1 MYKII
6 IIILVTS
13 FAICSKSWAEDSSS
27 HILGNGK
34 VIYSFTDSS
43 GTSKDTYHIVYY
55 QEDIYKCVVTYKR
68 VLCNLMQDFTV
79 DRSTM

>member
-1 MYKII
+1 MKYIL
-6 IIILVTS
+6 IILITFIFVS
-13 FAICSKSWAEDSSS
+13 NVYAEDSSA

-34 VIYSFTDSS
+34 VIYSYTDPA

-55 QEDIYKCVVTYKR
+55 KKDIYKCVVTYKR
-68 VLCNLMQDFTV
+68 VLCNFMQDFTV

>member
-1 MYKII
+1 MNKII
-6 IIILVTS
+6 LISIFIF
-13 FAICSKSWAEDSSS
+13 FAICSKSWAEESSA

-34 VIYSFTDSS
+34 VIYSFTDPA

-55 QEDIYKCVVTYKR
+55 KNNIYKCVVTYKR
-68 VLCNLMQDFTV
+68 VLCSLMQDFTV

>member
-1 MYKII
+1 MKKLLIYISII
-6 IIILVTS
+6 T
-13 FAICSKSWAEDSSS
+13 FAICSKSWAEDSSA

-34 VIYSFTDSS
+34 VIYSFTDSA

>member
-1 MYKII
+1 MKYVF
-6 IIILVTS
+6 IILITFIFVNNVY
-13 FAICSKSWAEDSSS
+13 AEDSSA

-34 VIYSFTDSS
+34 VIYSYTDPA

-55 QEDIYKCVVTYKR
+55 KKDIYKCVVTYKR
-68 VLCNLMQDFTV
+68 VLCNFMQDFTV

>member
-1 MYKII
+1 MNKII
-6 IIILVTS
+6 LISIFIF

-27 HILGNGK
+27 YILGNGK
-34 VIYSFTDSS
+34 VIYSFTDPA

-55 QEDIYKCVVTYKR
+55 KNNIYKCVVTYKR
-68 VLCNLMQDFTV
+68 VLCSLMQDFTV

>member
-1 MYKII
+1 MNKLILFSLII
-6 IIILVTS
+6 F
-13 FAICSKSWAEDSSS
+13 FAICSKSWSEDSSV
-27 HILGNGK
+27 HILGNGNI
-34 VIYSFTDSS
+34 IYSFTDPAE
-43 GTSKDTYHIVYY
+43 TSKDTYHIVYY

>member
-1 MYKII
+1 MKKLTLIS
-6 IIILVTS
+6 LVIF
-13 FAICSKSWAEDSSS
+13 FAIWSKSWAEDSSA

-34 VIYSFTDSS
+34 VIYSFTDPA

-55 QEDIYKCVVTYKR
+55 KKDIYKCAVTYKR

-79 DRSTM
+79 DKSTM

>member
-1 MYKII
+1 MKYIL
-6 IIILVTS
+6 IILIAFIFISNVY
-13 FAICSKSWAEDSSS
+13 AEDSSA

-34 VIYSFTDSS
+34 VIYSYTDPA

-55 QEDIYKCVVTYKR
+55 KKDIYKCVVTYKR
-68 VLCNLMQDFTV
+68 VLCNFMQDFTV